1 MSEESVAA
9 IESSGGPTRRSVIR
23 DGLWDNNVVLGQML
37 GMCPVMAV
45 TSSATNGLGMGLAT
59 MAVLVVSNALIAS
72 LRNWVSDTVRIPI
85 FIALIAGLVTLVD
98 ICLNAWLHELYKVL
112 GIYIALIVVNCA
124 VLGRAEAFASR
135 NTVALSALDGLMM
148 GLGFTAV
155 LVVMGGIREVLGAGT
170 LFANA
175 HVLLGAHFAFLEL
188 KLLPES
194 ANTLFMILPPGGF
207 LTLGMLIAGRRRI
220 EAWRERVAAESAGCV
235 PGAHAQ

>member
-1 MSEESVAA
+1 MSDTESK
-9 IESSGGPTRRSVIR
+9 GPSARSIVR

-59 MAVLVVSNALIAS
+59 MAVLIVSNALIAS
-72 LRNWVSDTVRIPI
+72 IRNWVSETVRIPI

-135 NTVALSALDGLMM
+135 NTVAASALDGLAM
-148 GLGFTAV
+148 GMGFTLA

-175 HVLLGAHFAFLEL
+175 HILLGAHFAFLEMHV
-188 KLLPES
+188 LPE
-194 ANTLFMILPPGGF
+194 ATNTLFMILPPGGF
-207 LTLGMLIAGRRRI
+207 LTLGLMIAARRRI
-220 EAWRERVAAESAGCV
+220 EAWRGKAASAAAGCV
-235 PGAHAQ
+235 PDAHGAH